1 MTSSIKVYLAS
12 PLGFSSEHDPYREK
26 VKSVLV
32 AQGCTIFDPWEQEH
46 FDQRI
51 RKAQDIMHVSE
62 RIAAFREIAADI
74 GQCNEDG
81 IREADVIFAI
91 LDGAEVD
98 SGTASEVGFGSALG
112 KRCYGLRTDIRDSGD
127 FHGVPLNLQV
137 LHFIERTG
145 GKLFRRTEDI
155 VIGRGQNIVQ
165 GLDKDGGEA

>member
-26 VKSVLV
+26 VK
-32 AQGCTIFDPWEQEH
+32 
-46 FDQRI
+46 
-51 RKAQDIMHVSE
+51 
-62 RIAAFREIAADI
+62 
-74 GQCNEDG
+74 EDG
-81 IREADVIFAI
+81 IREADVVFAI

-112 KRCYGLRTDIRDSGD
+112 KRCNGLRTDIRDSGD

-155 VIGRGQNIVQ
+155 VIGRGKDIVQ
-165 GLDKDGGEA
+165 GLDKDGGET